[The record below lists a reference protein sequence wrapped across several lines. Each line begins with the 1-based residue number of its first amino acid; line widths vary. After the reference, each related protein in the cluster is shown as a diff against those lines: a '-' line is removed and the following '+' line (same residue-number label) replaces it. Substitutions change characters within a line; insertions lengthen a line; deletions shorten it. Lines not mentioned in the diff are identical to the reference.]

1 MKELFWSLGGMFHAY
16 CHPDSSFFSLREAGL
31 VFWQMVAL
39 AILFNSLGLLTI
51 YVINHFGLKIA
62 RSKFDFFR
70 KIKNCTSGFVI
81 RFGYLGMIA
90 VLFVP
95 FIPGVRSASL
105 VAGQTIGLRYAL
117 PLALTCSAL
126 RLFVLFFFSQG
137 FF

>member
-16 CHPDSSFFSLREAGL
+16 CHPDSSFFSLREAGFNL
-31 VFWQMVAL
+31 WQMLFL
-39 AILFNSLGLLTI
+39 AVFFNSLGLLTI
-51 YVINHFGLKIA
+51 YAANHFGLKFA
-62 RSKFDFFR
+62 RRKFDFFKR
-70 KIKNCTSGFVI
+70 IKDCTSGLIVK
-81 RFGYLGMIA
+81 FGYLGMIA
-90 VLFVP
+90 VLLVP
-95 FIPGVRSASL
+95 VIPGVRSASL